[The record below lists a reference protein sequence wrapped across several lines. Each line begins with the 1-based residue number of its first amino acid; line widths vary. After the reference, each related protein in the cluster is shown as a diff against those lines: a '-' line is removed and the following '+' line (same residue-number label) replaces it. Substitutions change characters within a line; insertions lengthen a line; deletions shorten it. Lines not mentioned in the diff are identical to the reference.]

1 MIPFTNEELQDLCDK
16 VKDVKF
22 GMLTTADDMRALTS
36 RPLTLQQLDDEGRMW
51 FFVSNQEQFTRELL
65 NNPLANLSFADVDDM
80 LFVSIAG
87 YAEIVDDRA
96 KAEELWNVE
105 AKAWFPNGVDDPHL
119 AMLKFSID
127 TAEYWDTGSSKMV
140 TLFAMARAA
149 LTGHPPKNVGEHR
162 RIGS

>member
-1 MIPFTNEELQDLCDK
+1 MALFTTNEDSAMIPFTNEELQDLCDK

-36 RPLTLQQLDDEGRMW
+36 RPLTLQQLDNEGRMW

-105 AKAWFPNGVDDPHL
+105 AKAWFPNGV
-119 AMLKFSID
+119 
-127 TAEYWDTGSSKMV
+127 
-140 TLFAMARAA
+140 
-149 LTGHPPKNVGEHR
+149 
-162 RIGS
+162 